1 MKIKLLLIVFLSSL
15 LVSCK
20 LSGIKGDGNLTEEER
35 EIENF
40 TKIDVSGNF
49 DVEIYAGEKLSLK
62 INADQNLLKY
72 IKTKVKRN
80 TLYIYSKENIRPRED
95 LEVIVSVP
103 QLEEI
108 ECSGMNDIYA
118 RGIET
123 EFFRIDLS
131 GAGNIEIEGIAERLK
146 VDISGAADL
155 SAKNFIVED
164 VSIDVSG
171 AANAEIYA
179 KNSVDADVSGAGNIE
194 LYGDAEDV
202 NMDVSG
208 AGSLVRK

>member
-15 LVSCK
+15 LVYCK

-72 IKTKVKRN
+72 IKTQVKRN

-103 QLEEI
+103 QLE
-108 ECSGMNDIYA
+108 
-118 RGIET
+118 
-123 EFFRIDLS
+123 
-131 GAGNIEIEGIAERLK
+131 
-146 VDISGAADL
+146 
-155 SAKNFIVED
+155 
-164 VSIDVSG
+164 
-171 AANAEIYA
+171 
-179 KNSVDADVSGAGNIE
+179 
-194 LYGDAEDV
+194 
-202 NMDVSG
+202 
-208 AGSLVRK
+208 